1 MYNMAKGKVRWMD
14 IRERKMKKI
23 RVIVSLW
30 VIICCGMILAA
41 CGELETSGDHE
52 ADHVVME
59 SAQNRE
65 EPESD
70 QAEHLME
77 V

>member
-1 MYNMAKGKVRWMD
+1 MD
-14 IRERKMKKI
+14 IREQKMKKI

-30 VIICCGMILAA
+30 VSICCGMILAA
-41 CGELETSGDHE
+41 CGELGTSGDHE
-52 ADHVVME
+52 ADHAAPE
-59 SAQNRE
+59 SVRNRE